1 MNNLRWLSSLFNGR
15 NNRWMF
21 GNRRNNRGMIIYS
34 SLLSVSPISEIRAS
48 KAFKSRALKSSF
60 GRQHYRLIKK
70 EKSPFCHSVRVAS
83 ALNGPITTVCTANAY
98 IP

>member
-34 SLLSVSPISEIRAS
+34 SLLSVSPIVSEFRSINS
-48 KAFKSRALKSSF
+48 
-60 GRQHYRLIKK
+60 IKPK
-70 EKSPFCHSVRVAS
+70 W
-83 ALNGPITTVCTANAY
+83 
-98 IP
+98 